1 MKKSKKMKIRNK
13 IALFA
18 AAIVVGLSQVNAAP
32 TLSQQIDSL
41 PALEVPAFAVQT
53 VIKSEKEQRL
63 DNAVKVVRT
72 IAVQNEKA
80 LVPSVVSIVRAFPEF
95 APTLATEASR
105 LSPNQAKQIA
115 IRVAQAAPN
124 YSSDIAFNVISAA
137 KMNSGSA
144 VQVAEAL
151 VRISPQSS
159 DLTLSAVA
167 NRVPSARQT
176 LTSRFPNAVLFVFPS
191 AISSTSGSLL
201 QREAQKTVDELQE
214 IIDNG
219 GTLTPEQQQEFDRAT
234 NLLDKAQN
242 QGDPTPYTGTIVDG
256 SDPNRYSGTN

>member
-1 MKKSKKMKIRNK
+1 MKIRNK

-18 AAIVVGLSQVNAAP
+18 AAIVVGLTQVNAAP

-124 YSSDIAFNVISAA
+124 FASDIAFNVASSVTL
-137 KMNSGSA
+137 NSKNSIDI
-144 VQVAEAL
+144 AEAL
-151 VRISPQSS
+151 VRISPDTS
-159 DLTLSAVA
+159 DVTISALA
-167 NRVPSARQT
+167 NKVPSARQT

-191 AISSTSGSLL
+191 SISSTGGSI
-201 QREAQKTVDELQE
+201 AQKLLNQLQA
-214 IIDNG
+214 IIDDG
-219 GTLTPEQQQEFDRAT
+219 GTLTSQQQAEYDRLTEVVSRNSGTTYSA
-234 NLLDKAQN
+234 
-242 QGDPTPYTGTIVDG
+242 YTGTIIDG